1 MLEMMNQYVLP
12 KLWEN
17 EDNISRL
24 KNVFWNTN
32 TIDYKINSECDRD
45 LKCKNILHININ
57 SKSKE

>member
-1 MLEMMNQYVLP
+1 MMMNQYVLL

-17 EDNISRL
+17 EDNISIL

-32 TIDYKINSECDRD
+32 TIDYKINSEGDRD
-45 LKCKNILHININ
+45 LKCKNIPHININ

>member
-1 MLEMMNQYVLP
+1 MNQYVLP

-24 KNVFWNTN
+24 KNVFLNTN
-32 TIDYKINSECDRD
+32 TIDYKINSVCDRD